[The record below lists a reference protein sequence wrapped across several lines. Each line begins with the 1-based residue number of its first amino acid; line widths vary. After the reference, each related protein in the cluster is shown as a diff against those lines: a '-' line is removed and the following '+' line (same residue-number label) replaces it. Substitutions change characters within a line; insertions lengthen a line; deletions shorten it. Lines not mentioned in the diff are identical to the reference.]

1 MMKRIKY
8 PPILPVL
15 PVFLIPENVFSRV
28 THIADAH
35 YFKKV

>member
-1 MMKRIKY
+1 MKRIKSTCSTRSTC
-8 PPILPVL
+8 
-15 PVFLIPENVFSRV
+15 FPENVFSRV